1 MIKDQDYV
9 DQEEHLLKALDF
21 HIHPKWSTSYP
32 RGEVEVAQTFAEQ
45 TLEFL
50 DGQGIERA
58 VVLPVSPF
66 VSNDTVSEAVET
78 SPDRPVGFASV
89 LPNLGGYALEEL
101 EHAVKNLGLKGLKLH
116 PPMQGFSLQDPKVWR
131 CIRRAG
137 ELGVPVFL
145 HCLLGDYSALAFR
158 SEPAP
163 WLVRAQD
170 YALLPHVCPDTTLIY
185 AHLGGLF
192 GFEEIV
198 RCASFPNVYLET
210 SYSLPQITER
220 YPIERY
226 IEAIGSKK
234 FIFGSDYV
242 PGMTPE
248 EHWPRPQIEA
258 IERLEV
264 SEEAKANILY
274 GNACRILEIEM

>member
-1 MIKDQDYV
+1 MIKGQDSV
-9 DQEEHLLKALDF
+9 NQQEHPLKALDF

-32 RGEVEVAQTFAEQ
+32 LGEVEGAQTFAEK
-45 TLEFL
+45 TLEFM

-58 VVLPVSPF
+58 VVLPISPF
-66 VSNDTVSEAVET
+66 ISNEYVSEAVEI
-78 SPDRPVGFASV
+78 SPDRLVGFASV
-89 LPNLGGYALEEL
+89 QPNLGGYALEEL
-101 EHAVKNLGLKGLKLH
+101 EHAVKGLGLKGLKLH
-116 PPMQGFSLQDPKVWR
+116 PSMQGFSLQDPKVWR

-137 ELGVPVFL
+137 ELGIPVVL

-163 WLVRAQD
+163 WLFRAQD

-210 SYSLPQITER
+210 SYSLPQIAER

-226 IEAIGSKK
+226 IEEIGSEK

-242 PGMTPE
+242 PGLTPV

-258 IERLEV
+258 IERLEL
-264 SEEAKANILY
+264 SEESKANILY
-274 GNACRILEIEM
+274 RNACRTLEIEM